1 MAVVLMADVLP
12 AGFGGFYIVFA
23 VIQAI
28 FLLVAVERIRRP
40 AGLPNSV
47 KDSMPKWQKIVI
59 AVITVYAFLLFFVGV
74 LTKQ

>member
-12 AGFGGFYIVFA
+12 AGFGAVYIVFA

-28 FLLVAVERIRRP
+28 FLLVAVEKVRRP
-40 AGLPNSV
+40 ASLQNSV
-47 KDSMPKWQKIVI
+47 KVSMPKWQKVVI